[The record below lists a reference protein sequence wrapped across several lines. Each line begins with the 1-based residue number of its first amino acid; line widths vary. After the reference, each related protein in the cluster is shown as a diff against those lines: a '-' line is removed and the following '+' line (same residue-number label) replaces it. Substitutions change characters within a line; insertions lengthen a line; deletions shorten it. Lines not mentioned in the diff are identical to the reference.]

1 LSSPHLFPLQKKKA
15 PLLILIMVKE
25 RSAINKSSSKKRV
38 SGTHVSGLSTSKST
52 GKRKESG
59 LKYGQLSRKQKQ
71 DLEDYGE
78 LVPKD
83 FEEEAEESL
92 PK

>member
-1 LSSPHLFPLQKKKA
+1 MA
-15 PLLILIMVKE
+15 
-25 RSAINKSSSKKRV
+25 RSAISKNMGRKRV
-38 SGTHVSGLSTSKST
+38 SGTHVSGLSNSKST
-52 GKRKESG
+52 GKRKDAPV
-59 LKYGQLSRKQKQ
+59 KYGQLSRKQKQ

-83 FEEEAEESL
+83 FDEEDA